1 MIKKAH
7 TLNKKSHREKLA
19 IEFSKKY
26 KIKIT
31 EDDFVCVPQ
40 NSETI
45 SKITKPG
52 LWFIKSRQPLFD
64 ISSFISNFVIDGPL
78 KITIYTTEENLL
90 KNEVM
95 HRFFNNQEVDYP
107 DDLWLEQDLSEHLEC
122 EVYNPTKYLMENL
135 DSYVDIRTDF
145 ELICCSLNSR
155 FNPILIDY
163 PSILWNEREPQ
174 FAKYLINEENSILE
188 TGHSIIVFLPVGKTS
203 FSLDFIDSRFLNLEQ
218 HAIY

>member
-26 KIKIT
+26 KITIT

-78 KITIYTTEENLL
+78 KITIYTTEEKLL

-95 HRFFNNQEVDYP
+95 HRFFNNQEVNYP
-107 DDLWLEQDLSEHLEC
+107 DDYWFEQDLSEHLEC
-122 EVYNPTKYLMENL
+122 EVHNSTKDLMENFNSEY
-135 DSYVDIRTDF
+135 DSSVDIRTYFD
-145 ELICCSLNSR
+145 LSCCNLNSS

-163 PSILWNEREPQ
+163 PSILLNEREPQ
-174 FAKYLINEENSILE
+174 FAKELINEENSFME

-203 FSLDFIDSRFLNLEQ
+203 FSLDFIDSRILNLE
-218 HAIY
+218 

>member
-7 TLNKKSHREKLA
+7 TLNEKSHREKLA

-52 LWFIKSRQPLFD
+52 LWLIKSRQPLFD

-107 DDLWLEQDLSEHLEC
+107 DDLWLEQDLSEHFEC
-122 EVYNPTKYLMENL
+122 EVHNSTKDLMENFNSEY
-135 DSYVDIRTDF
+135 DSSVDIRTYFD
-145 ELICCSLNSR
+145 LSCCNLNSS

-163 PSILWNEREPQ
+163 PSILLNEREPQ
-174 FAKYLINEENSILE
+174 FAKELINEENSFLE

-203 FSLDFIDSRFLNLEQ
+203 FSLDFIDSRILNLE
-218 HAIY
+218 

>member
-45 SKITKPG
+45 RKITKPG
-52 LWFIKSRQPLFD
+52 LWFIKSRQPFFD
-64 ISSFISNFVIDGPL
+64 ISSFISNFVIDGSL
-78 KITIYTTEENLL
+78 RIIIYTTQEKTL

-95 HRFFNNQEVDYP
+95 HRFFNNQKVDYP
-107 DDLWLEQDLSEHLEC
+107 DDLWFELDLSEHLEC
-122 EVYNPTKYLMENL
+122 EVYNPTKYLMENF

-145 ELICCSLNSR
+145 ELICCSLNSS
-155 FNPILIDY
+155 FNPIQIDY

-174 FAKYLINEENSILE
+174 FAKYHINEENSFLE

-203 FSLDFIDSRFLNLEQ
+203 FSLDFIDSRILNLE
-218 HAIY
+218 

>member
-1 MIKKAH
+1 MIKKSH

-26 KIKIT
+26 KITIT

-52 LWFIKSRQPLFD
+52 LWLIKSRQPLFD

-78 KITIYTTEENLL
+78 KITIYTTEEKLL

-122 EVYNPTKYLMENL
+122 EVHNSTKDLMENFNSEY
-135 DSYVDIRTDF
+135 DSSVDIRTYFD
-145 ELICCSLNSR
+145 LSCCNLNSS

-163 PSILWNEREPQ
+163 PSILLNEREPQ
-174 FAKYLINEENSILE
+174 FAKELINEEYSFLE

-203 FSLDFIDSRFLNLEQ
+203 FSLDFIDSRILNLE
-218 HAIY
+218 

>member
-1 MIKKAH
+1 MRA
-7 TLNKKSHREKLA
+7 T
-19 IEFSKKY
+19 
-26 KIKIT
+26 
-31 EDDFVCVPQ
+31 Q

-203 FSLDFIDSRFLNLEQ
+203 FSLDFIDSRILNLE
-218 HAIY
+218 

>member
-7 TLNKKSHREKLA
+7 TLNKKSHHEKLA

-78 KITIYTTEENLL
+78 KITIYTTEEKLL

-95 HRFFNNQEVDYP
+95 HRFFNNQEVNYP
-107 DDLWLEQDLSEHLEC
+107 DDYWFEQDLSEHLEC
-122 EVYNPTKYLMENL
+122 EVHNSTKYLMENFNSEY
-135 DSYVDIRTDF
+135 DSSVDIRTYFD
-145 ELICCSLNSR
+145 LSCCNLNSS

-163 PSILWNEREPQ
+163 PYILLNERETQ
-174 FAKYLINEENSILE
+174 FPKELINEENSFLE

-203 FSLDFIDSRFLNLEQ
+203 FSLDFIDSRILNLE
-218 HAIY
+218 

>member
-1 MIKKAH
+1 MIKKTH
-7 TLNKKSHREKLA
+7 TLNEKIHREKLA
-19 IEFSKKY
+19 IKFSKKY
-26 KIKIT
+26 KITIT
-31 EDDFVCVPQ
+31 EDDFVCVLQ

-52 LWFIKSRQPLFD
+52 LWFIKSRQPPFD

-78 KITIYTTEENLL
+78 KITIYTTEEKLL

-122 EVYNPTKYLMENL
+122 EVHNSTKDLMEYFNSEY
-135 DSYVDIRTDF
+135 DSSVDIRTYFD
-145 ELICCSLNSR
+145 LICCNLNLS

-163 PSILWNEREPQ
+163 PSILLNEREPQ
-174 FAKYLINEENSILE
+174 FAKDLINEENSFLE

-203 FSLDFIDSRFLNLEQ
+203 FSLDFIDSRILNLE
-218 HAIY
+218 

>member
-45 SKITKPG
+45 RKITKPG
-52 LWFIKSRQPLFD
+52 LWFIKSRQPFFD
-64 ISSFISNFVIDGPL
+64 ISSFISNFVIDGSL
-78 KITIYTTEENLL
+78 RIIIYTTQEKTL

-95 HRFFNNQEVDYP
+95 HRFFNNQKVDYP
-107 DDLWLEQDLSEHLEC
+107 DDLWFEQDLSEHLEC
-122 EVYNPTKYLMENL
+122 EVHNSTKDLMEIFNSEY
-135 DSYVDIRTDF
+135 DSSVDIRTYFD
-145 ELICCSLNSR
+145 LSCCNLNSS

-163 PSILWNEREPQ
+163 PSILEREPQ
-174 FAKYLINEENSILE
+174 FAKELINEENSFLE
-188 TGHSIIVFLPVGKTS
+188 TGHSIIVFLPVGKTL
-203 FSLDFIDSRFLNLEQ
+203 SL
-218 HAIY
+218 

>member
-7 TLNKKSHREKLA
+7 TLNKKSHCEKLA

-26 KIKIT
+26 KITIT

-52 LWFIKSRQPLFD
+52 LWFIKSRQPFFD
-64 ISSFISNFVIDGPL
+64 ISSFISNFVIDGSL
-78 KITIYTTEENLL
+78 RIIIYTTQEKTL

-95 HRFFNNQEVDYP
+95 HRFFNNQKVDYP
-107 DDLWLEQDLSEHLEC
+107 DDLWFEQDLSEHLEC
-122 EVYNPTKYLMENL
+122 EVHNSTKYLMENFNSEY
-135 DSYVDIRTDF
+135 DSSVDIRTYFD
-145 ELICCSLNSR
+145 LSCCNLNSS

-163 PSILWNEREPQ
+163 PSILLNEREPQ
-174 FAKYLINEENSILE
+174 FAKELINEENSFLE

-203 FSLDFIDSRFLNLEQ
+203 FSLDFIDSRILNLE
-218 HAIY
+218 